1 MRERRE
7 QVAIAGI
14 VATWLRRQCACAAT
28 RRLQCK
34 QASTWQ
40 NEFTPAG
47 AAVWQDYSIAI
58 LIRLSTESHG
68 AVMAEDRPAAR
79 SPPPT
84 PVGPSEDGAREAP
97 LTELAVRNLIREEVA
112 AAVAAALARPA
123 ASSSPGEGLLCSRA
137 AVEQEHGG
145 RR

>member
-1 MRERRE
+1 
-7 QVAIAGI
+7 
-14 VATWLRRQCACAAT
+14 
-28 RRLQCK
+28 
-34 QASTWQ
+34 
-40 NEFTPAG
+40 
-47 AAVWQDYSIAI
+47 
-58 LIRLSTESHG
+58 
-68 AVMAEDRPAAR
+68 MAEDRPAAR

-84 PVGPSEDGAREAP
+84 PVGPSQDGAREAP

-145 RR
+145 RRGELARGLASGRDLGRARY